1 MRCWRHGNLSWYGEL
16 ATPNWRGL
24 GLKVRACVRA
34 CCAGIWCEDK
44 HESMTKPRFD
54 RHTGP
59 ATSNTFLPEMEGSR
73 GLISL
78 IDPLSWLR
86 NLQHTSIDTDQQ
98 PTDARTDVRLLM
110 PVCNIPYLSSEQRKR
125 ALLGTSERAEP
136 ARRSRKAKRGNT
148 RLIYARCRREVLHE
162 LLFVTI
168 TEIASLT

>member
-1 MRCWRHGNLSWYGEL
+1 MDSSAIVWQPMRCWRHGNLSWYGEL

-78 IDPLSWLR
+78 IDPLSWLQ

-110 PVCNIPYLSSEQRKR
+110 PVCNIPYLSSEQHF
-125 ALLGTSERAEP
+125 S
-136 ARRSRKAKRGNT
+136 ARPSVQSRRGDHGRRNEVIRGLST
-148 RLIYARCRREVLHE
+148 LAVGARYSTNSCL
-162 LLFVTI
+162 
-168 TEIASLT
+168 SP